1 MSLLPTARKAPTFAE
16 VASGSRQP
24 SKESKVC
31 YLLKIPR
38 EIRNQIFGE
47 HFLKPC
53 GLVPSIVH
61 TTRYEEGDWKRWI
74 SSRTYHYKPYGYQW
88 DEIRRRVYGEGHFAP
103 SRWTR
108 LAFQTTW
115 TTLPTTAQQQQLL
128 DEGETELPSTIDSK
142 TGEEMKN
149 VILQHNDD
157 FIEIIHRGDVA
168 IIGFDSIAAMRTNK
182 QMHEEMADILYGG
195 NTFIFDTRGNA
206 GTPSQWTE
214 KQHSEFESLRHR
226 IPGLE
231 DQDGRLPTQRQI
243 TRSLERIFDTSSYV
257 PQVMQVYTPVLKEI
271 YKNLRSL
278 TFHIGYD
285 DECVNMTKV
294 ASYGASFQV
303 LAEDDDVRGDEGKSD
318 EEKLDRIVGRVV
330 KTLPGLQH
338 LQLGDYKTVPIP
350 VQDVK
355 WGKSA
360 RWMEIV
366 RQRGEGAD
374 VEGEYAGLDLAEVKE
389 EAREN
394 GSGNRRSEH
403 QRGRGGRG
411 GSFRGRGGG
420 RGRANGRGR
429 RGASVT

>member
-1 MSLLPTARKAPTFAE
+1 MSLLPTARKVPTFAE
-16 VASGSRQP
+16 VVSGSRQP
-24 SKESKVC
+24 SKERKVC

-38 EIRNQIFGE
+38 GKFQILYPPSKFDLTVILEIRNQIFGE

-61 TTRYEEGDWKRWI
+61 TTRYDKGDWKRRI
-74 SSRTYHYKPYGYQW
+74 PSRTYHYKPYGYQW
-88 DEIRRRVYGEGHFAP
+88 DEIRRRVYGEGHYAP

-115 TTLPTTAQQQQLL
+115 TTLPTTAQQQLL

-142 TGEEMKN
+142 TGEEVKN
-149 VILQHNDD
+149 VILQHNED
-157 FIEIIHRGDVA
+157 FIEIIHQREVA

-182 QMHEEMADILYGG
+182 QMHEEIADMLYGG

-214 KQHSEFESLRHR
+214 KQHREFESLRHR

-243 TRSLERIFDTSSYV
+243 TRALERIFDTSSYV
-257 PQVMQVYTPVLKEI
+257 PQYAWEDPLLRFCHQVGKENVERLTKIKIEGHLHTDLRNATDRRPGGLGRVMQVYTPVLKDI
-271 YKNLRSL
+271 CKNLRSL

-303 LAEDDDVRGDEGKSD
+303 LAEDDDVGWSQ
-318 EEKLDRIVGRVV
+318 
-330 KTLPGLQH
+330 P
-338 LQLGDYKTVPIP
+338 
-350 VQDVK
+350 
-355 WGKSA
+355 
-360 RWMEIV
+360 
-366 RQRGEGAD
+366 
-374 VEGEYAGLDLAEVKE
+374 
-389 EAREN
+389 
-394 GSGNRRSEH
+394 
-403 QRGRGGRG
+403 
-411 GSFRGRGGG
+411 
-420 RGRANGRGR
+420 
-429 RGASVT
+429 